1 MTDVGKLISDW
12 ENNLAHA
19 REVCEEAGPKSEECE
34 VAWEAAKELDIH
46 FEHADETP
54 SSKAAQA

>member
-12 ENNLAHA
+12 ETNLAHA
-19 REVCEEAGPKSEECE
+19 REVCEEAPKSEECE

-46 FEHADETP
+46 FEHANETLSP
-54 SSKAAQA
+54 KAAQA